1 MKLMSPYT
9 RKKVW
14 FVVVFL
20 LVSVAMYLVIKN
32 VLPIIWPFLLAFCIA
47 VALNKFVMFFN
58 KKLHFNKSFSY
69 ILVVFGMISI
79 LLFAFLSVFL
89 ILLDEIR
96 GLIEKMDVY
105 LVQLDSG
112 LRTIC
117 NRVEETLGVDTEKFY
132 DTIRVQAGSIVSG
145 VSDSFMSD
153 FLSNTKVL
161 AAGAMNFI
169 ILLVL
174 LFTAIIYMTKDMDKI
189 QSYLSR
195 CYFARE
201 ILFAKRMIK
210 RVFGAYL
217 KTQLILIGII
227 SAICVLGL
235 FLLKHPYSLGLG
247 ILIGCLDALP
257 LFGVGTVL
265 LPWTLYQIAMGN
277 YFYGAMLF
285 SMFVLSY
292 VVREYLEPKI
302 MGNNIGIH
310 PIVSL
315 IAIYV
320 GYNLFGFLG
329 LFIGPFVFVFI
340 YEIMKKFMEN

>member
-1 MKLMSPYT
+1 MKFLSAYAK
-9 RKKVW
+9 KKVL

-20 LVSVAMYLVIKN
+20 LVSFAMYLTIKYI
-32 VLPIIWPFLLAFCIA
+32 LPIIWPFLLAFFVAAILNRCIIF
-47 VALNKFVMFFN
+47 LNKR
-58 KKLHFNKSFSY
+58 LHFNKK
-69 ILVVFGMISI
+69 
-79 LLFAFLSVFL
+79 FAFLLSVLSMIFLL
-89 ILLDEIR
+89 ILAIVGVFGLFLDEVS
-96 GLIEKMDVY
+96 GLVENMDVY
-105 LVQLDSG
+105 MLQLDNS
-112 LRTIC
+112 LRNVC
-117 NRVEETLGVDTEKFY
+117 NRVEKTLGVDTEKIY
-132 DTIRVQAGSIVSG
+132 DTIRVQAESIVSG
-145 VSDSFMSD
+145 VSDSFMAD
-153 FLSNTKVL
+153 FLGNTKDL

-169 ILLVL
+169 ILIVL

-189 QSYLSR
+189 RSYLGH

-201 ILFAKRMIK
+201 ISFIK
-210 RVFGAYL
+210 KITKKVFGAYL

-227 SAICVLGL
+227 SGICVLGL

-247 ILIGCLDALP
+247 ILIGSLDALP

-292 VVREYLEPKI
+292 VVREYLEPKL
-302 MGNNIGIH
+302 MGNHIGIH

-320 GYNLFGFLG
+320 GYSLFGFLG

-340 YEIMKKFMEN
+340 YEIMKKLMEN